1 MKVKLG
7 RLLSDMVLYGDI
19 HEHPWPVDW
28 PEKWQETTDKESETR
43 LALAATLVGLANGE
57 AAGSVVGYDAL
68 LKELLNQEIELDEE
82 FVEHTRLVPAEKEV
96 PRYDPKDF

>member
-19 HEHPWPVDW
+19 HEHPYPVDW
-28 PEKWQETTDKESETR
+28 PEKWNETIDKESETR
-43 LALAATLVGLANGE
+43 MAIAATLVGLANGE
-57 AAGSVVGYDAL
+57 AAGSVVSYDKL
-68 LKELLNQEIELDEE
+68 LKELLNQEVEVDNIEG
-82 FVEHTRLVPAEKEV
+82 LVPAEKEV